1 MASVKLSRWNHESL
15 LIRLIVRSFGASRN
29 MASGRADVRESAM
42 KTILI
47 IGIGA
52 GDPDY
57 ITVQAVK
64 ALNRVDVFFLMDKG
78 PAKQKLRALR
88 EELCRQHI
96 KGHSYRFAEASSP
109 PRDTAPADYRASVDE
124 LNREKQDVFE
134 RLIESELADGQTA
147 GILVWGDPMLY
158 DSTIRN
164 VEAIAERQRL
174 AYEVIPGISAV
185 QALAARHRIT
195 LNTVARPVE
204 ITTGRR
210 LAEGWPAGVDSVVVM
225 LDGEDTW
232 RRFADQDVDIWW
244 GAYLGTPQEILI
256 AGRLGDVSDEIHR
269 VRTAAR
275 ERNGWIMDTYLM
287 RRR

>member
-1 MASVKLSRWNHESL
+1 
-15 LIRLIVRSFGASRN
+15 
-29 MASGRADVRESAM
+29 M

-64 ALNRVDVFFLMDKG
+64 ALNRVNVFFLMDKG

-96 KGHSYRFAEASSP
+96 RERAYRFAEAKSP

-124 LNREKQDVFE
+124 LNREKRDVFE
-134 RLIESELADGQTA
+134 RMIEGEMTDGETA

-164 VEAIAERQRL
+164 IEAIAAGGRHNIE
-174 AYEVIPGISAV
+174 YEVIPGITAV
-185 QALAARHRIT
+185 QALAARHKIPLNRIAEP
-195 LNTVARPVE
+195 VAL
-204 ITTGRR
+204 TTGRK
-210 LAEGWPAGVDSVVVM
+210 LAEGFPPGIDSVAVL
-225 LDGEDTW
+225 LDGEDTY
-232 RRFADQDVDIWW
+232 RRFADADVHGDMEIYW
-244 GAYLGTPQEILI
+244 GAYLGTPDEILI
-256 AGRLGDVSDEIHR
+256 AGKLADVADEIHR
-269 VRTAAR
+269 RRAEAR
-275 ERNGWIMDTYLM
+275 RANGWIMDTYVM
-287 RRR
+287 RRPAT

>member
-1 MASVKLSRWNHESL
+1 MRKL
-15 LIRLIVRSFGASRN
+15 
-29 MASGRADVRESAM
+29 
-42 KTILI
+42 LI

-52 GDPDY
+52 GDPDF
-57 ITVQAVK
+57 ITLQAAK
-64 ALNRVDVFFLMDKG
+64 ALATVDVFFMLEKG
-78 PAKQKLRALR
+78 AAKDAMVELRR
-88 EELCRQHI
+88 ELCRRHAG
-96 KGHSYRFAEASSP
+96 KAYRIVEASSP
-109 PRDTAPADYRASVDE
+109 PRERRPADYAGCVDD
-124 LNREKQDVFE
+124 LNRAKQETFE
-134 RLIESELADGQTA
+134 RMIGDNLADGQVGA
-147 GILVWGDPMLY
+147 ILAWGDPSLY

-195 LNTVARPVE
+195 LNTVAQPVE

-232 RRFADQDVDIWW
+232 RRFADQDIDIWW

-256 AGRLGDVSDEIHR
+256 AGRLRDVSDEIHR